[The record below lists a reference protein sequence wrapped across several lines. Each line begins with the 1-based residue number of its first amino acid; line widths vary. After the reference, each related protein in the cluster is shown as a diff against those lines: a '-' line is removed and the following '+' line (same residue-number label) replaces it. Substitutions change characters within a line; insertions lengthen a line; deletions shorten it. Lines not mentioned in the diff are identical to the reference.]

1 MNSNEELYPTTIK
14 DQNSAVFKYTIKG
27 QGLEITTRDDF
38 RTYRIHRRKDNL
50 LVVNYNQRHFFTDTN
65 LFRACDT
72 NNFVMIGYVS
82 LPTNYRRNVMIVE
95 KNTLRSY
102 QSPQTDSDLNF
113 IEITKN
119 TVLVYDGIL
128 VFDDLIYRIDNMYV
142 NNYKLDNDSVITIC
156 RLRDKTS
163 MLIYYNL
170 ITSES
175 LKLCIG
181 NNEINFDAYS
191 KQLTVNSS
199 PVNIQHLID
208 NKRKENTIYQSY
220 KEDGVE
226 KMFKIN

>member
-1 MNSNEELYPTTIK
+1 M
-14 DQNSAVFKYTIKG
+14 
-27 QGLEITTRDDF
+27 
-38 RTYRIHRRKDNL
+38 
-50 LVVNYNQRHFFTDTN
+50 
-65 LFRACDT
+65 
-72 NNFVMIGYVS
+72 
-82 LPTNYRRNVMIVE
+82 
-95 KNTLRSY
+95 RSH
-102 QSPQTDSDLNF
+102 QFPQTDSNLNF

-119 TVLVYDGIL
+119 TVSVYDGTL

-156 RLRDKTS
+156 QLHDKTS

-181 NNEINFDAYS
+181 NNEIKFDAYS

-226 KMFKIN
+226 KCLK